1 MELQKNGIK
10 DETKIL
16 IMLAFFS
23 ISMGLWDNFRQLW
36 LEANN
41 MNITQISSLLS
52 MGTFI
57 SAILIFISA
66 KTLKLDKIKGFIT
79 GCLLANSINMFVLF
93 LINGT
98 GNMNLIKFCIIL
110 NIVLEKFVIISIY
123 PLITTI
129 QKTEKIYSKRKLVEY
144 LFRDIGVLIGG
155 AFIGKTIFNLGI
167 DYNICLSISLV
178 FMLIATL
185 VITNVKIK
193 ATNKKSEISF
203 KFILND
209 KILMTYIITYF
220 IGTTAMKT
228 GLGLKMLML
237 TNQLNFTPSK
247 ATNYLLIVGLLAD
260 LVGIIALK
268 CLTPKND
275 YITITIKF
283 GIRLLLY
290 IIAFA
295 SNNITIIILAITW
308 SILIST
314 AYENKTD
321 GIYINRVDSKYQL
334 FFSDMRFVA
343 GIFAESLGLLLAGI
357 IFEYG
362 IRYVLGLSTVF
373 VIPQLV
379 LCYLMIYMRH
389 KEEKGKKELKS
400 KEKDYN
406 KCIL

>member
-1 MELQKNGIK
+1 MESQKNVIK

-23 ISMGLWDNFRQLW
+23 ISMGLWNNFRQLW
-36 LEANN
+36 LQSNN
-41 MNITQISSLLS
+41 MNVAQISSLLS

-79 GCLLANSINMFVLF
+79 GCLLVNSINMFALF

-98 GNMNLIKFCIIL
+98 GKLGLIKFCIVL

-129 QKTEKIYSKRKLVEY
+129 QKTETIYSKRKLVEY

-155 AFIGKTIFNLGI
+155 IFIGKTIFNLNI
-167 DYNICLSISLV
+167 DYNICLSISLL

-185 VITNVKIK
+185 VIANIKIN
-193 ATNKKSEISF
+193 ATNRKSEVSF
-203 KFILND
+203 KFILKD
-209 KILMTYIITYF
+209 KILIIYLITYF
-220 IGTTAMKT
+220 VGTMAMNT

-237 TNQLNFTPSK
+237 TNQLNFSSSN
-247 ATNYLLIVGLLAD
+247 ATNYLLIIGLFAD
-260 LVGIIALK
+260 SIGIIALK
-268 CLTPKND
+268 YLTPKND
-275 YITITIKF
+275 YITLTLKF
-283 GIRLLLY
+283 GIRLLFYVIAFISNNMTLV
-290 IIAFA
+290 IIAM
-295 SNNITIIILAITW
+295 SW

-321 GIYINRVDSKYQL
+321 GVYINRVDTEHQL

-343 GIFAESLGLLLAGI
+343 GIAAESIGLLLAGI
-357 IFEYG
+357 VFEYG
-362 IRYVLGLSTVF
+362 IRYVLGLSAIL
-373 VIPQLV
+373 VIPQLG
-379 LCYLMIYMRH
+379 LNYLMVYMRH
-389 KEEKGKKELKS
+389 KEEKNKKEIG
-400 KEKDYN
+400 KEKELIQEN
-406 KCIL
+406 V

>member
-1 MELQKNGIK
+1 MESQKNGIK

-23 ISMGLWDNFRQLW
+23 ISMGLWNNFRQLW
-36 LEANN
+36 LQSNN
-41 MNITQISSLLS
+41 MNVAQISSLLS

-79 GCLLANSINMFVLF
+79 GCLLVNSINMFVLF

-98 GNMNLIKFCIIL
+98 GNLNFIKFCIVL

-129 QKTEKIYSKRKLVEY
+129 QKTETIYSKRKLVEY

-155 AFIGKTIFNLGI
+155 IFIGKTIFNLGI

-185 VITNVKIK
+185 VISNIKIN

-203 KFILND
+203 KFILKD
-209 KILMTYIITYF
+209 KVLITYLITYF
-220 IGTTAMKT
+220 VGTMAINT

-237 TNQLNFTPSK
+237 TNQLNFTPSV
-247 ATNYLLIVGLLAD
+247 ATNYLLMIGLIAD
-260 LVGIIALK
+260 LIGIIALK
-268 CLTPKND
+268 YLTPKND
-275 YITITIKF
+275 YITLTLKF

-290 IIAFA
+290 VIAFI
-295 SNNITIIILAITW
+295 SNNITLVIIAITW

-321 GIYINRVDSKYQL
+321 GVYINRVETKHQL

-343 GIFAESLGLLLAGI
+343 GITAESIGLLLAGVV
-357 IFEYG
+357 FEYG
-362 IRYVLGLSTVF
+362 IRYILGLSALLI
-373 VIPQLV
+373 IPQLG
-379 LCYLMIYMRH
+379 LSYLMIYMRH
-389 KEEKGKKELKS
+389 KEEKNKKEIEE
-400 KEKDYN
+400 EKKLIQEN
-406 KCIL
+406 V

>member
-1 MELQKNGIK
+1 MKPQKNGIK

-23 ISMGLWDNFRQLW
+23 ISMGLWNNFRQLW
-36 LEANN
+36 LQSNN
-41 MNITQISSLLS
+41 MNVSEISSLLS

-79 GCLLANSINMFVLF
+79 GCLLLNSINMFVLF
-93 LINGT
+93 LINGS
-98 GNMNLIKFCIIL
+98 GNLNLIKASVIL

-129 QKTEKIYSKRKLVEY
+129 QKNENIYSKRKLVEY
-144 LFRDIGVLIGG
+144 SFRDIGILIGG
-155 AFIGKTIFNLGI
+155 IFIGKTIFNLNI
-167 DYNICLSISLV
+167 DYNICLSISLL

-185 VITNVKIK
+185 VIANIKIK
-193 ATNKKSEISF
+193 SSNKKSEISF
-203 KFILND
+203 KFIFKD
-209 KILMTYIITYF
+209 KILITYLITYF
-220 IGTTAMKT
+220 VGTTAINT

-237 TNQLNFTPSK
+237 TNQLNFTPSE

-260 LVGIIALK
+260 LIGIIALNF
-268 CLTPKND
+268 LTPKND

-283 GIRLLLY
+283 GIRLALY
-290 IIAFA
+290 ILAFI
-295 SNNITIIILAITW
+295 SNSRTLIIIAMSW

-314 AYENKTD
+314 SYENKTD
-321 GIYINRVDSKYQL
+321 GVYINRVDTKYQL

-357 IFEYG
+357 VFEYG
-362 IRYVLGLSTVF
+362 IRYVLGLSALF
-373 VIPQLV
+373 IIPQLS
-379 LCYLMIYMRH
+379 LSYLMIYMRH
-389 KEEKGKKELKS
+389 KEDKS
-400 KEKDYN
+400 KKVECKETLIQEKV
-406 KCIL
+406 